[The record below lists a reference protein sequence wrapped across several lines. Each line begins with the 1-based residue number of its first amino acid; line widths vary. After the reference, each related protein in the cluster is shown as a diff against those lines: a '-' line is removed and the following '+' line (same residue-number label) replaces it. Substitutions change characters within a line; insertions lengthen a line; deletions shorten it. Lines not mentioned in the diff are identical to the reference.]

1 MQVAM
6 IVSDSAAQIQLAYC
20 LAHRGKHAVIEEM
33 IGWNQKL
40 CSLVN

>member
-1 MQVAM
+1 MAM
-6 IVSDSAAQIQLAYC
+6 IVSDAAAQVQFVYLF
-20 LAHRGKHAVIEEM
+20 AHRGKHAVIEEM